1 MTTSRRPDDERL
13 EGAASDG
20 GSGRGGAPPAGDDVV
35 ARAREVLGIEREA
48 IDGLR
53 GRIGESFVQAVRAI
67 LDSQGPIFVCGVGK
81 SGIVARKIAAT
92 FASTGTPAVFLH
104 PADAAHGDIGMVG
117 RGKVVI
123 AVSKSGEGDELLRIL
138 PVLCDLDA
146 TIVAITG
153 DPRSTLASQARMVLD
168 ASVEREACPMGVVP
182 TASTTA
188 ALALGDALAIVV
200 MKERGVDTERFA
212 AYHPGGALGRRLLLT
227 VRDVMHTGSEVP
239 RVDREASMQDAIYE
253 IANKRLG
260 LTTVVDDRGLLVGIV
275 TDGDLKRI
283 LMRRSDILSA
293 RVEEVMTPLPRTI
306 DAGALVADA
315 LESMEVGGKSP
326 ITSLVIVDPDGRPE
340 GVIHI
345 HDCLKAVG

>member
-1 MTTSRRPDDERL
+1 MTTSRAREDGRQPD
-13 EGAASDG
+13 
-20 GSGRGGAPPAGDDVV
+20 GAPRAAE
-35 ARAREVLGIEREA
+35 ARTTERDLLAWAREVLEIEREA
-48 IDGLR
+48 IEGLVAR
-53 GRIGESFVQAVRAI
+53 VDDSFVRAVRAI
-67 LDSQGPIFVCGVGK
+67 VDSSGPLFVCGVGK

-104 PADAAHGDIGMVG
+104 PAEAAHGDIGMVG

-123 AVSKSGEGDELLRIL
+123 AVSKSGEGEELLRIL
-138 PVLCDLDA
+138 PVLRDLDT

-153 DPRSTLASQARMVLD
+153 STGSTLASQAEIVLD
-168 ASVEREACPMGVVP
+168 AAVEREACPIGIVP

-188 ALALGDALAIVV
+188 ALALGDALAVVV

-227 VRDVMHTGSEVP
+227 VRDVMHTGDEIPV
-239 RVDREASMQDAIYE
+239 VAGDASMQEAIYE

-260 LTTVVDDRGLLVGIV
+260 LTTVVDVEGRLAGIV

-283 LMRRSDILSA
+283 LMKRKDILSA
-293 RVEEVMTPLPRTI
+293 RVDEVMTKRPRVV
-306 DAGALVADA
+306 DADALVAEA
-315 LESMEVGGKSP
+315 LESMEVGGASP
-326 ITSLVIVDPDGRPE
+326 ITSLIVVDGAGRPA